1 MRTRLFFVALIAS
14 ATAFASDT
22 LDVKTGLWEITYT
35 TATHGT
41 LIPQSTLDKLTPE
54 QRAKLQASMKAQ
66 QAAGPKAHT
75 DQTCVT
81 EEDLKKGAFRDEDDD
96 TVQIHLSDTHQ
107 DRSRGI
113 GAMFRRRGASWYVQ
127 GRSTRPGAHR
137 RPIQSGAERGWRGR
151 SNDRKVACCELPGRH
166 GRLSCHRLQSDT
178 ENRCH
183 TPQDA
188 R

>member
-14 ATAFASDT
+14 APAFASDT

-96 TVQIHLSDTHQ
+96 KCKYTSLTRTRTVQEES
-107 DRSRGI
+107 
-113 GAMFRRRGASWYVQ
+113 VQ
-127 GRSTRPGAHR
+127 C
-137 RPIQSGAERGWRGR
+137 SGAE
-151 SNDRKVACCELPGRH
+151 GRH
-166 GRLSCHRLQSDT
+166 GTFKVEAHDPEHIVAQFSQEQSAGGVAVQMTGKWLAASCPADM
-178 ENRCH
+178 
-183 TPQDA
+183 DD
-188 R
+188 